1 MKDPKHSLIV
11 ELYDLAISPGSNKR
25 FGRVLTKRFLNEDDL
40 VNIAVERRTDLNPV
54 TLKAAINILHDIA
67 EEELL
72 NGASVNFGPGVFKLA
87 VNGTFTSDTAEWSSD
102 EHKIILQVS
111 PTTRL
116 YREMENIE
124 VKVRGM
130 APVKTTINT
139 VRDMATNKINDCLT
153 RGNAVELKGVKLKI
167 AGDSEANGITLTNTS
182 TGAIT
187 TLPTGQLMANFPGN
201 IIFILP
207 QSMEEGDYQ
216 LELTTQY
223 SNGSTLTKQPRT
235 CRFNTLLRI
244 N

>member
-11 ELYDLAISPGSNKR
+11 ELYDLAITPGSNKR
-25 FGRVLTKRFLNEDDL
+25 FGRVLTQRFLNEDDL

-87 VNGTFTSDTAEWSSD
+87 VNGAFTSDTAEWNSD

-116 YREMENIE
+116 YRQMENIE

-139 VRDMATNKINDCLT
+139 VRDMTTGKINDCLT

-182 TGAIT
+182 TGTIT

-207 QSMEEGDYQ
+207 LSMEEGDYQ

-235 CRFNTLLRI
+235 CRFNTLLKI